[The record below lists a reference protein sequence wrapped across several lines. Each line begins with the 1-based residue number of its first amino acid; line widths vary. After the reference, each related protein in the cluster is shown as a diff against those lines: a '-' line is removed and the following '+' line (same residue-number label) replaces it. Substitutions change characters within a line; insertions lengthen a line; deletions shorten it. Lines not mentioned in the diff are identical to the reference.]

1 MTWDIIGQERA
12 IAVLRKAVEDESRLS
27 HAYLFAG
34 PERVGKA
41 TAARRFAQAL
51 NCDQHPGNQD
61 AGGQDPRGQGFLAP
75 PENAAAGLQEDGASV
90 SAPCGACRPCRLIAE
105 DKHADVEFVGVGG
118 VCDETEHRDHKADG
132 SRDIR
137 ICQVRRLQKVVSRAP
152 FEARYRV
159 IIIDPADALT
169 QDAANAFLKTLEEP
183 PPSVVLVLITA
194 REAALRETVRSR
206 CRRVG
211 FSGVPRAEIEAAL
224 QQRWQASPELASRLA
239 RLAQGRLGWAVAA
252 LEDERLLIDRDEVID
267 EIEALLAGG
276 DEERFGY
283 AASLGARYARDPATV
298 RSSLAVWDAWWGDVL
313 LVAAGQE
320 SLAAETERLD
330 TLRLHAAQYGV
341 AGAVTALNAVAD
353 ARRHLEEHAS
363 PTLALEVMLLELP
376 RAEAHAGS

>member
-51 NCDQHPGNQD
+51 NCDRHPGNQD
-61 AGGQDPRGQGFLAP
+61 SGGQGFLAP
-75 PENAAAGLQEDGASV
+75 PENADELGKARLREDADTV
-90 SAPCGACRPCRLIAE
+90 SAPCGECRTCRLIAE

-118 VCDETEHRDHKADG
+118 ICDETEHRDHGADG

-137 ICQVRRLQKVVSRAP
+137 ICQIRRLEKVVSRSP

-169 QDAANAFLKTLEEP
+169 QEAANAFLKTLEEP
-183 PPSVVLVLITA
+183 PPSVVLVLVTA

-224 QQRWQASPELASRLA
+224 QERWQAEPELASRLA

-252 LEDERLLIDRDEVID
+252 LEDERLLIDRDEVMD

-283 AASLGARYARDPATV
+283 AASLGARYSRDPATV

-330 TLRLHAAQYGV
+330 TLRLHAAQYKV

-376 RAEAHAGS
+376 RAGARAGS

>member
-12 IAVLRKAVEDESRLS
+12 IAVLRRAVEDESRLS

-51 NCDQHPGNQD
+51 NCDRHPANQD
-61 AGGQDPRGQGFLAP
+61 PGGQGFLAST
-75 PENAAAGLQEDGASV
+75 ENAAAEPGEARPPEDGDTDW
-90 SAPCGACRPCRLIAE
+90 APCGECRTCRLIAE
-105 DKHADVEFVGVGG
+105 DKYADVEFVGVGG
-118 VCDETEHRDHKADG
+118 ICEETEHRDHSADG

-137 ICQVRRLQKVVSRAP
+137 ICQIRRLQKVVSRAP

-183 PPSVVLVLITA
+183 PPSVVMVLITA
-194 REAALRETVRSR
+194 REGALRETVRSR

-211 FSGVPRAEIEAAL
+211 FSGVPRAQIEAVL
-224 QQRWQASPELASRLA
+224 QERWQAEPELASRLA

-252 LEDERLLIDRDEVID
+252 LEDDRLLIDRDEVID
-267 EIEALLAGG
+267 EIEVLLAGG

-283 AASLGARYARDPATV
+283 AASLGARYPRDPATV
-298 RSSLAVWDAWWGDVL
+298 RSSLAVWEAWWGDVL

-330 TLRLHAAQYGV
+330 MLRSHAAQYGV

-376 RAEAHAGS
+376 RAGARAGS

>member
-1 MTWDIIGQERA
+1 M
-12 IAVLRKAVEDESRLS
+12 
-27 HAYLFAG
+27 
-34 PERVGKA
+34 
-41 TAARRFAQAL
+41 
-51 NCDQHPGNQD
+51 
-61 AGGQDPRGQGFLAP
+61 
-75 PENAAAGLQEDGASV
+75 
-90 SAPCGACRPCRLIAE
+90 
-105 DKHADVEFVGVGG
+105 
-118 VCDETEHRDHKADG
+118 
-132 SRDIR
+132 
-137 ICQVRRLQKVVSRAP
+137 VSRAP

-211 FSGVPRAEIEAAL
+211 FSGVPRAQIEAVL
-224 QQRWQASPELASRLA
+224 QERWQAEPELASRLA

-267 EIEALLAGG
+267 EIETLLAGG

-283 AASLGARYARDPATV
+283 AASLGARYPRDPATV
-298 RSSLAVWDAWWGDVL
+298 RSSLAVWEAWWGDVL

-330 TLRLHAAQYGV
+330 MLRSHASQYGV

-376 RAEAHAGS
+376 RAGARAGS